1 MEMRTF
7 AYNSNILLVMATLT
21 INRNEAINK
30 ELDDEGDNKEYIL
43 AGLREACKEINLAR
57 KGLAQAIDADVY
69 IKMLEDE
76 DRQNA
81 SPQE

>member
-21 INRNEAINK
+21 LNRNEAINK
-30 ELDDEGDNKEYIL
+30 ELVDEGDSKEYIL
-43 AGLREACKEINLAR
+43 AGLREACKEINLVR

-81 SPQE
+81 LPQE